1 MSPDCATDVL
11 QGATLGDDATILSE
25 VGLEASRDCC
35 PEQQSVLCR
44 RGACHPWRWCRRS
57 RRCHPWRCCHHGGV
71 GFRRRVGF
79 RGLLGLMPRRVVPV
93 ERTRGQEV
101 PVEVPNRGAGGAE
114 RATSRAVGAG
124 RTKSRGRWCRTS
136 SSSRGGRSWLSV
148 SGWRG
153 VAWPSPNYGGEEAD
167 GSSVRIVVVFEE
179 QRRWRSCL
187 GAGGSAV
194 GRGGCRTSELEGG
207 RSGRGADCTARGRG
221 RSVAATSGA
230 QGRAPGVGADDGA
243 AVNGCGVCRAST
255 SNPPAT
261 RGEEG
266 R

>member
-44 RGACHPWRWCRRS
+44 RGACHPWRWYRRS

-124 RTKSRGRWCRTS
+124 RAKTRAGGAGRTKSRGRWCRTS
-136 SSSRGGRSWLSV
+136 SSSRGGRSWRSV

-179 QRRWRSCL
+179 QRRWRPAWAQVARQWVAE
-187 GAGGSAV
+187 GAGRANSRADDPGAAQIARREV
-194 GRGGCRTSELEGG
+194 AGG
-207 RSGRGADCTARGRG
+207 RWRRRRERRAVRLV
-221 RSVAATSGA
+221 SVPMTV
-230 QGRAPGVGADDGA
+230 RP
-243 AVNGCGVCRAST
+243 
-255 SNPPAT
+255 
-261 RGEEG
+261 
-266 R
+266 